1 MRHLLSTLV
10 LLICLLASSVGTALA
25 QAPPP
30 GGSNEGMLGL
40 AIVFP
45 SGTEG
50 VFLVARNH
58 QLGDAILLTDDGS
71 VRVDLPGDSEF
82 WALVTPTPG
91 TNVVEISGTVN
102 GVEVWHEEAI
112 ELPAAWMATTY
123 PVTLLA
129 IEEGGTWRFERTLFG
144 SLPTMEG
151 PTGAGMS
158 GKAEQLGL
166 TPATLYLTWG
176 FLILILVAAG
186 LVRSSVLKV
195 RRTLD

>member
-1 MRHLLSTLV
+1 MRRQIPIIALAATLLWSLW
-10 LLICLLASSVGTALA
+10 GTASA

-30 GGSNEGMLGL
+30 GGQNEGMLGL
-40 AIVFP
+40 AVVFP
-45 SGTEG
+45 SGTDD

-71 VRVDLPGDSEF
+71 VTVDLPADGEF

-91 TNVVEISGTVN
+91 TNLVEISGTV
-102 GVEVWHEEAI
+102 GGTEVWHEESI

-129 IEEGGTWRFERTLFG
+129 IQEGGEWRFERTLFG

-166 TPATLYLTWG
+166 TASTLYLTWG
-176 FLILILVAAG
+176 LLILVLVSSA
-186 LVRSSVLKV
+186 LVRSSVLRA
-195 RRTLD
+195 RRIQD

>member
-1 MRHLLSTLV
+1 MRLQIPVIVLAATLV
-10 LLICLLASSVGTALA
+10 WSLLGTAFA

-30 GGSNEGMLGL
+30 GGHNEGMLGL
-40 AIVFP
+40 AVVFP
-45 SGTEG
+45 SGTDD

-71 VRVDLPGDSEF
+71 VTVDLPADGEF

-91 TNVVEISGTVN
+91 TNLVEISGTV
-102 GVEVWHEEAI
+102 GGTEVWHEEAI

-129 IEEGGTWRFERTLFG
+129 IQEGGEWRFERTLFG

-166 TPATLYLTWG
+166 TASTLYLTWG
-176 FLILILVAAG
+176 LLILVLVASA
-186 LVRSSVLKV
+186 LVRSSVLRA
-195 RRTLD
+195 RRTQD

>member
-1 MRHLLSTLV
+1 MRRQIPVIALAATLLWSLW
-10 LLICLLASSVGTALA
+10 GTAFA

-30 GGSNEGMLGL
+30 GGQNEGMLGL
-40 AIVFP
+40 AVVFP
-45 SGTEG
+45 SGTDD

-71 VRVDLPGDSEF
+71 VTVDLPADGEF

-91 TNVVEISGTVN
+91 TNLVEISGTV
-102 GVEVWHEEAI
+102 GGTEVWHEESI

-129 IEEGGTWRFERTLFG
+129 IQEGGEWRFERTLFG

-166 TPATLYLTWG
+166 TAATLYLTWG
-176 FLILILVAAG
+176 LLILVLVASA
-186 LVRSSVLKV
+186 LVRSSVLRA
-195 RRTLD
+195 RRTQD

>member
-1 MRHLLSTLV
+1 MRRQIPVIALAATLLWSLW
-10 LLICLLASSVGTALA
+10 GTAFA

-30 GGSNEGMLGL
+30 GGQNEGMLGL
-40 AIVFP
+40 AVVFP
-45 SGTEG
+45 SGTDD

-71 VRVDLPGDSEF
+71 VTVDLPADGEF

-91 TNVVEISGTVN
+91 TNLVEISGTV
-102 GVEVWHEEAI
+102 GGTEVWHEESI

-129 IEEGGTWRFERTLFG
+129 IQEGGEWRFERTLFG

-166 TPATLYLTWG
+166 KAATLYLTWG
-176 FLILILVAAG
+176 LLILVLVASA
-186 LVRSSVLKV
+186 LVRSSVLRA
-195 RRTLD
+195 RRTQD